1 MSTKIDGMNGL
12 PGLDTRPTTAVGA
25 TRPGS
30 GKSSVQETSAAGAVH
45 LSKDALNLQSV
56 EHAVHSSSD
65 VDEARVAQV
74 KRALADGT
82 YQVDARS
89 VAVKLLALD
98 RQLPK

>member
-12 PGLDTRPTTAVGA
+12 PGLAPTAGVGSA
-25 TRPGS
+25 RPGS
-30 GKSSVQETSAAGAVH
+30 GKGNVQPAADAGGVH
-45 LSKDALNLQSV
+45 LSKDALQLQSLQG
-56 EHAVHSSSD
+56 AAQSSPD

-74 KRALADGT
+74 KRALSDGT

-89 VAVKLLALD
+89 VAVKLLALE